1 MNLMDH
7 LKKAYITSV
16 KLTSTK
22 PGMPVI
28 IQKPLLR
35 GKVVTTI
42 FVAYYLH
49 IVSLLL
55 ISVETTTSYMRS
67 VKDIFNVF
75 MKDRRKHRKLQY

>member
-7 LKKAYITSV
+7 LKKAYITLV

-35 GKVVTTI
+35 GKVVTT
-42 FVAYYLH
+42 
-49 IVSLLL
+49 SLLTHY
-55 ISVETTTSYMRS
+55 VT
-67 VKDIFNVF
+67 VVDKC
-75 MKDRRKHRKLQY
+75 